1 MSLTFATTYT
11 KEESKSTTA
20 IHKNLSKS
28 NQSVSSNSSGKS
40 KSNSRSSSN
49 RSSSNNNN
57 NNLKDNL
64 KKDNL
69 NQILRKLYV
78 HYYYKKTVLASASQP
93 FDHHLRFQKFIYFGL
108 AYRIFWPAFGCC
120 ALQMLVKVLKLSQK
134 HNIPKIN
141 LKTYQQTGTMKS
153 IPLQWNGGEEGLW
166 LSSKS
171 GFNWSV
177 CWMPKRV

>member
-49 RSSSNNNN
+49 RSNSNNNN

-69 NQILRKLYV
+69 NQILLKLYV
-78 HYYYKKTVLASASQP
+78 HYYYKKTVLASASRP
-93 FDHHLRFQKFIYFGL
+93 FDHQ
-108 AYRIFWPAFGCC
+108 C
-120 ALQMLVKVLKLSQK
+120 AVQMLVKVLKLSQK
-134 HNIPKIN
+134 
-141 LKTYQQTGTMKS
+141 Q
-153 IPLQWNGGEEGLW
+153 
-166 LSSKS
+166 
-171 GFNWSV
+171 
-177 CWMPKRV
+177 